1 MASENP
7 NKIDNNSMY
16 HLLKILIIVIVI
28 GLLIGLF
35 FSGKLS
41 TALQK
46 PKTEQ
51 GK

>member
-1 MASENP
+1 MASGNP

-16 HLLKILIIVIVI
+16 HLLKILIIVVIV

-41 TALQK
+41 APFQK